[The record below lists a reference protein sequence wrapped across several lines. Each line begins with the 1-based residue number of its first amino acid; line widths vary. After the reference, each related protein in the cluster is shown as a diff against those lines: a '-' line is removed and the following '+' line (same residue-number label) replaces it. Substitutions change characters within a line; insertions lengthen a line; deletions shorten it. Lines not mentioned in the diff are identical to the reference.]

1 MAHKLVWHADN
12 SLMIFTVTLNFN
24 FNPIKTN
31 RRLVSRL
38 LLLGLPA
45 LLTACGGGS
54 DAPAATQAAAPLPNA
69 ATISSPA
76 VAAIASAPI
85 ASGDTSCG
93 LNPPAGVQAEVLQ
106 RVNAFRA
113 SGAVCGG
120 VAYPAAS
127 ALSWNA
133 NLLQAA
139 RGHATDMATN
149 NYFSHTG
156 RDGRFPDQRVLAA
169 GYSYTR
175 MGENI
180 AAGQT
185 SVESAMAGW
194 IGSASHCRNMMTP
207 DFKDIA
213 VACMRND
220 TSEYRIYWV
229 MEMGQPL

>member
-1 MAHKLVWHADN
+1 MAQKLTRHADN
-12 SLMIFTVTLNFN
+12 LLMLFTVTINFI
-24 FNPIKTN
+24 PIKTN
-31 RRLVSRL
+31 MRLGSRL

-45 LLTACGGGS
+45 LLVACGGGS
-54 DAPAATQAAAPLPNA
+54 DTPAATQAAAPLPNA

-76 VAAIASAPI
+76 VASIASAPT

-93 LNPPAGVQAEVLQ
+93 LNPPAGIQAEVLQ

-120 VAYPAAS
+120 VAYPAAG

-133 NLLQAA
+133 SLLQAA
-139 RGHATDMATN
+139 KAHATDMATN

-220 TSEYRIYWV
+220 TSEFRIYWV

>member
-1 MAHKLVWHADN
+1 ML
-12 SLMIFTVTLNFN
+12 STVTFN
-24 FNPIKTN
+24 FIPIKKN
-31 RRLVSRL
+31 KRLGSRL

-45 LLTACGGGS
+45 LLMACGGGS
-54 DAPAATQAAAPLPNA
+54 DTAPATQAAAPLPNA
-69 ATISSPA
+69 ATVSSPT
-76 VAAIASAPI
+76 AAATLSAPT

-93 LNPPAGVQAEVLQ
+93 LNPPAGIQAEVLQ

-120 VAYPAAS
+120 VAYPAAG

-139 RGHATDMATN
+139 KGHATDMATN

-156 RDGRFPDQRVLAA
+156 QDGRSPDQRVLAA

-185 SVESAMAGW
+185 SVESAMVGY
-194 IGSASHCRNMMTP
+194 GRLDRQCH
-207 DFKDIA
+207 
-213 VACMRND
+213 
-220 TSEYRIYWV
+220 
-229 MEMGQPL
+229 PLPEHDDA